1 MNEVSKNEKP
11 AMENPVNN
19 AAEAAA
25 AAAPESL
32 AAHETPAAPE
42 SGKAHKKIHPGKA
55 ALAVVACLML
65 LLSTVTSG
73 MYLYDRF
80 YGYGGEDGYQD
91 FGPTKEDGV
100 LIADEYTI
108 ESTLPIS
115 DAYKSGDTDKLDDR
129 QKQVLEAA
137 SKVID
142 EVIKDGM
149 SDYEK
154 ECAIYEWI
162 VKNVPFDEG
171 MTTLIDKTPG
181 QQEAGDKSADTMDT
195 ETTVTSDGGS
205 GDADAGTPYGAL
217 IEHRAVCAGYAT
229 TFRLFMQMLD
239 IECMVVH
246 STDCVHSWDLVKIDD
261 HWYHVDIYSDV
272 DSAMYGNF
280 NLNDAMMMQD
290 WDREYFPAADSLAAN
305 PAYKDRVTC
314 KSVYEIPGI
323 VRKAME
329 DHSGRVFVEF
339 EETPSAEDQQ
349 LATYMVN
356 AISMDLDYNNSLK
369 ASVFGGTWLPTG
381 EENEMRLFSV
391 EIMYMDDT
399 ENSSSEK
406 ANQLFDE
413 QTRKK
418 ADEALQEAF
427 GDQNENISI
436 QDGIY

>member
-19 AAEAAA
+19 AAETPAPESP
-25 AAAPESL
+25 AAPE
-32 AAHETPAAPE
+32 TPAPE

-73 MYLYDRF
+73 LYLYDRF
-80 YGYGGEDGYQD
+80 YGYGEGGEYGD

-100 LIADEYTI
+100 VIADEYTI

-181 QQEAGDKSADTMDT
+181 QQAAGDKSADTMDT
-195 ETTVTSDGGS
+195 ETTVTSDGGT

-246 STDCVHSWDLVKIDD
+246 STDCIHSWDLVKIDD

-314 KSVYEIPGI
+314 KSVYDIPAAI
-323 VRKAME
+323 RSAMN
-329 DHSGRVFVEF
+329 DHKGLLILEF
-339 EETPSAEDQQ
+339 SETPSVEDQQ
-349 LATYMVN
+349 LAIYMVS
-356 AISMDLDYNNSLK
+356 ALSMDLSYDNALH
-369 ASVFGGTWLPTG
+369 ASVYDGNWIPADG
-381 EENEMRLFSV
+381 ETESRLFTM
-391 EIMYMDDT
+391 EIMYMDDET
-399 ENSSSEK
+399 DSSSAAADKLDEESREK
-406 ANQLFDE
+406 A
-413 QTRKK
+413 TK
-418 ADEALQEAF
+418 ALQDAF
-427 GDQNENISI
+427 GDLTESI
-436 QDGIY
+436 RIEDGVY